1 LLQVLDTNKIL
12 ADLQHLYEWSAN
24 YLAETGTDINKFG
37 ERKYP
42 KTSFYKGVSEKIQEY
57 QNKIYIPMTE
67 NDLDLFIFSA
77 MSSEMELNS
86 KTSYSSDGV
95 ATIVAIV
102 LMARSITV
110 NKFGNQVLTFK
121 KHKLINEIR

>member
-1 LLQVLDTNKIL
+1 MQVLDTNKIL

-24 YLAETGTDINKFG
+24 YLDETGTDINNFG
-37 ERKYP
+37 ERNYP
-42 KTSFYKGVSEKIQEY
+42 KTSFYKGISDKIQEY

-67 NDLDLFIFSA
+67 NDLDLFIFSV
-77 MSSEMELNS
+77 MSSEMQLNS

-110 NKFGNQVLTFK
+110 NKIGNQVLTFK